1 MGMKRIV
8 GFFFPEEVDFFGP
21 MDIMYQLINETLEV
35 YIKAAS
41 ERNLSPFDRDK
52 LLTELKAL
60 ERKGDQVVQEVTSGL
75 KRSFTPPFSPLEL
88 RGLFT
93 CLDDAMDSLY
103 HSAMMNI
110 TAEYRGGLP
119 PFVLEQLM
127 AFQRGI
133 AEAAR
138 TVDMLRGSRQ
148 GSAELAA
155 TLTRMCDIEME
166 GDNIYWRWKKEL
178 SSQLSRASL
187 GGDLSAYHRAA
198 MDEKILDQ
206 LEEVLDSLVGMMK
219 VIQGMI
225 IEHA

>member
-1 MGMKRIV
+1 MVLKKII

-21 MDIMYQLINETLEV
+21 MDTMYRLIGETLGV
-35 YIKAAS
+35 YIDAAS
-41 ERNLSPFDRDK
+41 KQNLSPFDREK
-52 LLTELKAL
+52 LLTDLKIL
-60 ERKGDQVVQEVTSGL
+60 ERKGDLVVQEVTSGL

-88 RGLFT
+88 RRLFS

-103 HSAMMNI
+103 ESAMMNI

-133 AEAAR
+133 AEATK
-138 TVDMLRGSRQ
+138 TVDLLRHSRQ

-178 SSQLSRASL
+178 SAKLNRAAL
-187 GGDLSAYHRAA
+187 GGDLSAYRRAE